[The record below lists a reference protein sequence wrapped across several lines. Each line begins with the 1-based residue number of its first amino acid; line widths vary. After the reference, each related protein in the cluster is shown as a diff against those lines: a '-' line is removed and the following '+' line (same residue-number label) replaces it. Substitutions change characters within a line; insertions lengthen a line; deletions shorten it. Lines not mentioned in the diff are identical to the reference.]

1 MTRLRVAIAGV
12 THWHAPRYLQ
22 SLAAHD
28 TAIVG
33 VSDHDEPAGARH
45 AEKIGCRFFADT
57 ADMLGAV
64 RPDFVLLLPRHDLA
78 VREAQAIAGR
88 RLPTLTEKPMGLNAD
103 EAQRTAQA
111 LLAGHGFSAACL
123 PNRHLMFWEAIE
135 RLRRDGELGAPI
147 HASFRIIN
155 GPPSRYS
162 GYGVPWMLDPA
173 RSGGGVLRNLASHGA
188 DAALVLGGGD
198 LQVRGAVVA
207 QRGYGLAV
215 EDYATGTLAAPDG
228 FSVTI
233 EVGYSHADPNASD
246 QEFRLAATG
255 AYVVD
260 ANGTLAV
267 TKADGKRSMV
277 KSRTASDA
285 YDMLVAET
293 LARFRSGRSPV
304 VDVAQC
310 ARAVAI
316 IDAIYRAAR

>member
-12 THWHAPRYLQ
+12 THWHAPRYLEA
-22 SLAAHD
+22 LAAND
-28 TAIVG
+28 TEIVG
-33 VSDHDEPAGARH
+33 VSDHDEAAGARL
-45 AEKIGCRFFADT
+45 AQKIGCRFFADT
-57 ADMLGAV
+57 GDMLGAV
-64 RPDFVLLLPRHDLA
+64 PPDFVLLLPRHDLA
-78 VREAQAIAGR
+78 VREAQAIADR

-103 EAQRTAQA
+103 ESQHTAAA
-111 LLAGHGFSAACL
+111 LLAGHAFAAACL

-135 RLRRDGELGAPI
+135 RLRNDGRLGTPI
-147 HASFRIIN
+147 HASFRIVN
-155 GPPSRYS
+155 GPPARYP

-173 RSGGGVLRNLASHGA
+173 RAGGGVLRNLGAHGA
-188 DAALVLGGGD
+188 DASLLLSGD
-198 LQVRGAVVA
+198 LTVRGAVVA
-207 QRGYGLAV
+207 RRGYGFAI

-228 FSVTI
+228 FTTTI

-267 TKADGKRSMV
+267 TTADGQRNLV
-277 KSRTASDA
+277 KSRTATDG

-293 LARFRSGRSPV
+293 LARFRAGKPPV

-310 ARAVAI
+310 ARAITI